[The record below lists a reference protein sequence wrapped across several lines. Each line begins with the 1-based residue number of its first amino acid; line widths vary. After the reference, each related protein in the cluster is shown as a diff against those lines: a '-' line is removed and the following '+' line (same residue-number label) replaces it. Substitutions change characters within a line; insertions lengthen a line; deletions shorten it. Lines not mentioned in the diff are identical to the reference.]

1 MRWVRGAALT
11 AGAGLLAV
19 SASAQTKQQVT
30 GPVATYWMS
39 AQTTTGFG
47 GIASGGARPSMG
59 ALMGAALGGGSNVS
73 KTLSLQLGSSRKA
86 VGEPTAEHLPPATLR
101 AGQSLPLLT
110 PKVTPARAPEE
121 RDYDRMP
128 DDYRP
133 KGKMLIFWGCGER
146 AKAGQPIVIDF
157 AKVAAGQVPPGMQA
171 LSGQFGSP
179 MRPPS
184 PGRNATYGEWPN
196 ERTRTLIP
204 AGGSLVGDHLI
215 RGNYSPDIKFALNAS
230 EDFLA
235 PLNLTQNAVNPTG
248 SGQLAWNVVAG
259 ARGYLATAVG
269 AGEDDV
275 MVMWSSSEAQASAFA
290 LPDYLSNADLTR
302 LVASKALM
310 GPNTTSCTIP
320 QEAVKAAPNLMVQLA
335 AYGGETNISYPP
347 RPADPKVA
355 WNIDW
360 TLKVRYKS
368 QTGAML
374 GMEAPGV
381 GGGDE
386 DIARGRDASG
396 QPNRPAAPQSPLGI
410 PGLGGAIL
418 QGLGG
423 RLPGL

>member
-1 MRWVRGAALT
+1 MRWGRAAALT
-11 AGAGLLAV
+11 AGAGLLA
-19 SASAQTKQQVT
+19 AGANAQPKQQVT

-39 AQTTTGFG
+39 AQTSTGFG
-47 GIASGGARPSMG
+47 GMGGGGGAPSMG

-73 KTLSLQLGSSRKA
+73 KTLELQLGTSRKA
-86 VGEPTAEHLPPATLR
+86 AGQPEAEHLPPTALR

-110 PKVTPARAPEE
+110 PKATPVATRDEPDYE
-121 RDYDRMP
+121 RIP

-157 AKVAAGQVPPGMQA
+157 AKVAAGQIPPGMQA
-171 LSGQFGSP
+171 LAGQFGSP

-184 PGRNATYGEWPN
+184 PGRNTTYGAWPN
-196 ERTRTLIP
+196 ELTRTSIP
-204 AGGSLVGDHLI
+204 AAGSLVGDHLI
-215 RGNYSPDIKFALNAS
+215 RGNYTPDIKFALNAA
-230 EDFLA
+230 EDFLG

-248 SGQLAWNVVAG
+248 SGQLAWNAVANV
-259 ARGYLATAVG
+259 RGYLATAVG
-269 AGEDDV
+269 AGEDDT
-275 MVMWSSSEAQASAFA
+275 MVMWTSSEVQGSAFA

-310 GPNTTSCTIP
+310 GPSVTSCTIP

-335 AYGGETNISYPP
+335 AYGGETNVSYPP

-368 QTGAML
+368 QTGGIL
-374 GMEAPGV
+374 GMEVPGM
-381 GGGDE
+381 GGE
-386 DIARGRDASG
+386 DDDVAGQRGFPG
-396 QPNRPAAPQSPLGI
+396 QPGRQAPPQSPLGI
-410 PGLGGAIL
+410 PGVGGAIL
-418 QGLGG
+418 KGLGG